1 MEQAEEFYSRDTTS
15 ILTHGHALIF
25 LLSFPLGGDHS
36 KKHPRAWD
44 ERAECDLH
52 PAPREF
58 TVFLTASAHFIA
70 AACEQSWEAR
80 TSCSWSPLLP
90 QPSSEAIKS
99 LLETP
104 SAPTGRAEKRV
115 PWDGW
120 MLKAS
125 GSFHRRLRGLSGAVM
140 DYCHLAASGLM
151 IPRSEGRIPEG
162 KVSSRGH
169 SVRLVAF

>member
-1 MEQAEEFYSRDTTS
+1 MQQ
-15 ILTHGHALIF
+15 GHDFHPHTLIF
-25 LLSFPLGGDHS
+25 LLSLCGDHS
-36 KKHPRAWD
+36 KEHPRARD
-44 ERAECDLH
+44 ERAKRDLH

-58 TVFLTASAHFIA
+58 TVFLAASAHSIA

-80 TSCSWSPLLP
+80 TSCSRSPLLP

-120 MLKAS
+120 MLKVS